1 VTVLALG
8 GLLAVFAAAGGDLG
22 SGPRASGLGPRAG
35 AERPQASG
43 LRPQASGNGPQASG
57 LRPQGGSDPEGR
69 SPNPD
74 AAAANASATPVFQTI
89 VIAAPAP
96 DAAPRADSIA
106 ASTVVFPAN
115 SPRAFDDLGDLLV
128 EVPGVVVTRSGGVGD
143 FATVSLRGS
152 NPDEVRFYVDGVP
165 LAVASGGSIDLSTL
179 PLGDVERVEIYRGTT
194 PIGFAESALGGIVS
208 ITTRAPAGP
217 PRFTLRAGAGSFGTR
232 FGDATASG
240 STGRLHVYA
249 GAHAIVSDGFDY
261 YNDLGTAANPLD
273 GGNAF
278 RTNNHLTQV
287 DGAFRAAIDLRGRRQ
302 LGLGLIAFAREH
314 GLPGPGTLAPSQAE
328 FNTARGI
335 AYASYDSRDDLG
347 AGGRLH
353 AQLFTSA
360 QRDRFIDPNGQ
371 IGAIAARTDDTTLS
385 AGATVNVS
393 RPFAEW
399 VRAAAMGEGRREV
412 FQPVNALDPTPVG
425 VPAERLVGA
434 GGVETDFWWR
444 RIALDIVP
452 SARVEVVRDI
462 VTGRDQLFQRQRLAS
477 APIVHTLPIAR
488 LGLSRPLGSQAT
500 IKANAGRYGRAPS
513 FLELY
518 GDTGPMLG
526 NPLLRPEV
534 GWTGDLAAEYRGG
547 GERASVAGRTGL
559 FAARVDDLI
568 EWVPISY
575 SQVRVDNI
583 GRARIWGVEQEL
595 DVDLGRSV
603 RVTGQAT
610 CLDARDASDVAAH
623 AGKQLPFRPRVHA
636 YLRSQLR
643 RLALGRALVGLAY
656 VEGDLQAGAY
666 RDSANIAPVGTRV
679 LLGAGVEV
687 DAPRTGLRL
696 ALSAKN
702 LTNVMTFDVVHY
714 PLPGRSIFLSLMWS
728 NETKKE

>member
-1 VTVLALG
+1 MLSL
-8 GLLAVFAAAGGDLG
+8 FAATAAL
-22 SGPRASGLGPRAG
+22 PA
-35 AERPQASG
+35 
-43 LRPQASGNGPQASG
+43 
-57 LRPQGGSDPEGR
+57 DP
-69 SPNPD
+69 PAP
-74 AAAANASATPVFQTI
+74 AATSAPAYQTI
-89 VIAAPAP
+89 VFAPASP
-96 DAAPRADSIA
+96 AAAPRADSIA
-106 ASTVVFPAN
+106 AASVVFPAD
-115 SPRAFDDLGDLLV
+115 SPRAFDDLGDLLA
-128 EVPGVVVTRSGGVGD
+128 EVPGVTVTRSGGVGD

-152 NPDEVRFYVDGVP
+152 NPDEVRFYIDGVP

-179 PLGDVERVEIYRGTT
+179 PLGDVERIEIYRGTT

-208 ITTRAPAGP
+208 ITTRAPTGP
-217 PRFTLRAGAGSFGTR
+217 ARFTLRAGAGSFATR

-249 GAHAIVSDGFDY
+249 GVHAIVADGFDY
-261 YNDLGTAANPLD
+261 HNDMGTVANPSD
-273 GGNAF
+273 DSNTF
-278 RTNNHLTQV
+278 RLNNHLAQV

-302 LGLGLIAFAREH
+302 LGLGMIAFTRDH
-314 GLPGPGTLAPSQAE
+314 GLPGAGTLQPTQAQ
-328 FNTARGI
+328 FDTARGI

-347 AGGRLH
+347 AGGHLH
-353 AQLFTSA
+353 AQLFASA
-360 QRDRFIDPNGQ
+360 QRDRFIDPNGE
-371 IGAIAARTDDTTLS
+371 IGAIPARTDDTTLS
-385 AGATVNVS
+385 AGATASAS
-393 RPFAEW
+393 RPFADW
-399 VRAAAMGEGRREV
+399 VRVAAMAEARRET
-412 FQPVNALDPTPVG
+412 FQPVNHLEATPVG

-444 RIALDIVP
+444 RIDLDVVP
-452 SARVEVVRDI
+452 SARVEVVRDL
-462 VTGRDQLFQRQRLAS
+462 VTGRDALFQLQRPAS

-488 LGLSRPLGSQAT
+488 LGLARPLGSHAAL
-500 IKANAGRYGRAPS
+500 KANAGRYGRAPS

-534 GWTGDLAAEYRGG
+534 GWNGDVAAAYHGG
-547 GERASVAGRTGL
+547 GERASVSGRTGL
-559 FAARVDDLI
+559 FVARVDDLI

-575 SQVRVDNI
+575 SQSRVDNI
-583 GRARIWGVEQEL
+583 GHARIWGAEQEL
-595 DVDLGRSV
+595 DLDLGQRV

-610 CLDARDASDVAAH
+610 YLDARDAGSSAAH

-636 YLRSQLR
+636 YLRPQLR
-643 RLALGRALVGLAY
+643 RLALGRALVALAY

-666 RDSANIAPVGTRV
+666 RDSANIAPMGTRL

-687 DAPRTGLRL
+687 DAPFTGLRL

-702 LTNVMTFDVVHY
+702 LTNAQIFDVVQY

>member
-1 VTVLALG
+1 MTALVLG
-8 GLLAVFAAAGGDLG
+8 GLLWLFAAVGEPGAGGEVAAPAVTPAPSLQPA
-22 SGPRASGLGPRAG
+22 PR
-35 AERPQASG
+35 
-43 LRPQASGNGPQASG
+43 
-57 LRPQGGSDPEGR
+57 
-69 SPNPD
+69 
-74 AAAANASATPVFQTI
+74 FQTI
-89 VIAAPAP
+89 VIAAPP
-96 DAAPRADSIA
+96 PEAAPRADSIA
-106 ASTVVFPAN
+106 AASVVFPAE

-179 PLGDVERVEIYRGTT
+179 PLGDVERIEIYRGTT

-208 ITTRAPAGP
+208 ITTRAPSGP
-217 PRFTLRAGAGSFGTR
+217 PRFTLRAGGGSFGTR

-249 GAHAIVSDGFDY
+249 GAHAIVATDGFAY
-261 YNDLGTAANPLD
+261 FNDNGTPANPTD
-273 GGNAF
+273 DISNDSRA
-278 RTNNHLTQV
+278 NNHLAQV
-287 DGAFRAAIDLRGRRQ
+287 DGTFRAAIDLAGRRQ
-302 LGLGLIAFAREH
+302 LGLGAIAFARDH
-314 GLPGPGTLAPSQAE
+314 GLPGRGAFPTLHSR
-328 FNTARGI
+328 FDTARGI

-347 AGGRLH
+347 DGGRLH
-353 AQLFTSA
+353 AQLFASA
-360 QRDRFIDPNGQ
+360 QRDRFDDPDHE

-385 AGATVNVS
+385 TGGAVNAS

-399 VRAAAMGEGRREV
+399 LRGAAMAEARRET
-412 FQPVNALDPTPVG
+412 FQPVNHLEATPVG

-434 GGVETDFWWR
+434 AGLETDFWWR
-444 RIALDIVP
+444 RIDLDIVP
-452 SARVEVVRDI
+452 SVRVEVVRDI
-462 VTGRDQLFQRQRLAS
+462 VTGRDALFQRQRPAS
-477 APIVHTLPIAR
+477 APIVHTLPVAR
-488 LGLSRPLGSQAT
+488 LGLARSLGSHVT
-500 IKANAGRYGRAPS
+500 LKANAGRYGRAPS

-518 GDTGPMLG
+518 GDTGALLG
-526 NPLLRPEV
+526 NPLLRPEI
-534 GWTGDLAAEYRGG
+534 GWNGDLAAEYRAGG
-547 GERASVAGRTGL
+547 ARASITSRTGI

-583 GRARIWGVEQEL
+583 GRARIWGAEQEL
-595 DVDLGRSV
+595 DVELGRRV

-610 CLDARDASDVAAH
+610 YLDARDDSDFAAH
-623 AGKQLPFRPRVHA
+623 AGKQLPFRPRLHA
-636 YLRSQLR
+636 YLRPQLR
-643 RLALGRALVGLAY
+643 RWPLGRALVAGAY
-656 VEGDLQAGAY
+656 VEGDFQTGTY
-666 RDSANIAPVGTRV
+666 FDSADIVAVQTRL

-687 DAPRTGLRL
+687 AAPRTGLLL

-702 LTNVMTFDVVHY
+702 LTDAHPLDVIGY